1 MSTEIKVW
9 QITNNK
15 ITPAEDNSLAAEH
28 LEKELEEWI
37 VQAPDI
43 LGEDLLIIGRQRDIP
58 EVGCLDLLA
67 INSSGELTVAELKRD
82 LAPREAVAQ
91 ALDYA
96 FWLDSTS
103 EGEILEI
110 AQDYLKGPLED
121 EFTKHFS
128 ISAMPPIAPQNH
140 RILLVASRLD
150 ASAERIINYLAQR
163 YSVNINAVFFRYT
176 KLTNG
181 AEILARSVLV
191 AESVIEQ
198 GKPPRRKTKLADL
211 LSVAAARNITSM
223 VESFRNLLN
232 KDQEYVWE
240 EVTSTYGGS
249 LRNWRKNTEGKGKM
263 VFGINVSG
271 QRRNT
276 PAGELDVWIPKSALG
291 QVLGLPEQPVKDLL
305 MNLPVLEMNASDN
318 KDDCIVRMK
327 DQQAAD
333 AVAKQLQDAFEKH
346 PGFYKEVASGG
357 L

>member
-1 MSTEIKVW
+1 
-9 QITNNK
+9 
-15 ITPAEDNSLAAEH
+15 
-28 LEKELEEWI
+28 
-37 VQAPDI
+37 
-43 LGEDLLIIGRQRDIP
+43 
-58 EVGCLDLLA
+58 
-67 INSSGELTVAELKRD
+67 
-82 LAPREAVAQ
+82 
-91 ALDYA
+91 
-96 FWLDSTS
+96 
-103 EGEILEI
+103 
-110 AQDYLKGPLED
+110 QDYLKGPLED
-121 EFTKHFS
+121 EFTKHFC

-211 LSVAAARNITSM
+211 LSVAAARSITSM

-276 PAGELDVWIPKSALG
+276 PAGELDVWI
-291 QVLGLPEQPVKDLL
+291 
-305 MNLPVLEMNASDN
+305 
-318 KDDCIVRMK
+318 
-327 DQQAAD
+327 
-333 AVAKQLQDAFEKH
+333 
-346 PGFYKEVASGG
+346 
-357 L
+357 